1 MIDMVEESINWVESM
16 ALGREPFYSIMGAC
30 SQEEEEMII
39 KYIKEVLLSQLKTKG
54 VGIL

>member
-30 SQEEEEMII
+30 SQEEEDMII